1 VVAGGTGAHK
11 AGAKIMIIAGEASG
25 DLHGANLVKEML
37 GIDPTVQFYG
47 VGGPKMAEA
56 GVYLVADTAAMAVV
70 GITEVF
76 CKLRTIYRVYTALT
90 RLLSSDPPDV
100 VILIDYPDF
109 NLRFARAAHKRK
121 IPIIYYISP
130 QVWAWRQGRVKQIA
144 RLIDEMIVIFPFEK
158 KFYQEAKVAV
168 TFVGHP
174 LLDSVRPERSR
185 DEALRHFGL
194 RAGVT
199 TIGLLP
205 GSRRSEVRRLLPTM
219 LKAVPRIADRIHP
232 VQFIIPVAPGL
243 DREEIERVV
252 GPERTLVRIVED
264 SIYDVMQCADLLLVA
279 SGTATVE
286 GAIMGVPM
294 VVVYRISPVSYFL
307 ARVLIK
313 VKNIAMVNIIAEKTI
328 APELVQD
335 ACNPE
340 TIADQV
346 VVLLQDPVALAN
358 IKQDLMRVREKLGD
372 PGATRRAAEV
382 VVEFLQKR

>member
-1 VVAGGTGAHK
+1 VVAGGAGAHK

-37 GIDPTVQFYG
+37 RLDPTVQFYG

-76 CKLRTIYRVYTALT
+76 CKLGTICRVYTALT
-90 RLLSSDPPDV
+90 RLLSTDPPDV

-130 QVWAWRQGRVKQIA
+130 QVWAWRKGRVKQIA

-158 KFYQEAKVAV
+158 KFYEEAKVAV

-185 DEALRHFGL
+185 DEALSCFGL

-205 GSRRSEVRRLLPTM
+205 GSRRSEVRRLLPSM

-232 VQFIIPVAPGL
+232 VQFIIPVASGL

-264 SIYDVMQCADLLLVA
+264 SIYDVMQCADLLVVA

-328 APELVQD
+328 APELIQG

-346 VVLLQDPVALAN
+346 VGLLQDPVALAN
-358 IKQDLMRVREKLGD
+358 IKQELARVREKLGD

-382 VVEFLQKR
+382 VVEFLEKR